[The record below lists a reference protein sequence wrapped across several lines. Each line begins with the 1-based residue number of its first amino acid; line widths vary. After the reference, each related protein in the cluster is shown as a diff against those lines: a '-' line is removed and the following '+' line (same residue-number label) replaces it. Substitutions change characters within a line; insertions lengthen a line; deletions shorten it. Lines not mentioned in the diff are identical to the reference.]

1 MIPDSAKSIL
11 PAERLIVALD
21 VPNAADA
28 RALVLRLGEA
38 ARVYK
43 IGLELFMAGDYFEL
57 LDWLV
62 SQQKKV
68 FVDLKF
74 FDVPETVRAAV
85 RALDREEKVL
95 GDLLR
100 TRVEEALDDKRPS
113 VAAADV
119 FKRLRAHHAR
129 RGKASDK

>member
-1 MIPDSAKSIL
+1 MARSSRPVTVTLGSL
-11 PAERLIVALD
+11 QRRV
-21 VPNAADA
+21 DA
-28 RALVLRLGEA
+28 RVKSGAYASTSEVL
-38 ARVYK
+38 
-43 IGLELFMAGDYFEL
+43 
-57 LDWLV
+57 
-62 SQQKKV
+62 
-68 FVDLKF
+68 
-74 FDVPETVRAAV
+74 RAAV